1 MNLEL
6 PFVEVDAKD
15 LDEHLARIDRDLD
28 ALFLDDVAGTLERLR
43 EDRASSDSAV
53 A

>member
-6 PFVEVDAKD
+6 PFVAVDASE
-15 LDEHLARIDRDLD
+15 LDEYLARIDRDLD

-43 EDRASSDSAV
+43 EDRTSSDSA
-53 A
+53 AA